1 MINNDEL
8 NISNEKKE
16 LEKYLVGLADKA
28 NCYYHLY
35 IIDYNYN
42 SNISTYTII
51 PLIIISTFTGTATI
65 FQPYV
70 NPDNETIYLIII
82 GCCNI
87 IGGLLTLLKEYF
99 RILNMEQ
106 NKSYVAIPFQ
116 QLNREIRLHLALVE
130 NEREENTK
138 DFSIKCRN
146 QFDRMMETFPSVS
159 KYAIEKFKKKY
170 EEPIKSNESI
180 KSIFNDNSG
189 FNNENL

>member
-1 MINNDEL
+1 MINNNEL
-8 NISNEKKE
+8 NNDEI
-16 LEKYLVGLADKA
+16 EKYLIHLSDKA

-35 IIDYNYN
+35 IIDYNYDRK
-42 SNISTYTII
+42 ITTYTII

-87 IGGLLTLLKEYF
+87 IAGLLTLIKEYF
-99 RILNMEQ
+99 RILNIEQ
-106 NKSYVAIPFQ
+106 NRSYVAIPFQ
-116 QLNREIRLHLALVE
+116 QLSMEIKLHLSLPE
-130 NEREENTK
+130 NNRKENTR
-138 DFSIKCRN
+138 DFSKKCSK
-146 QFDRMMETFPSVS
+146 QFDRMLETFPSVS

-180 KSIFNDNSG
+180 KSIFNDISG

>member
-1 MINNDEL
+1 MINNNEL
-8 NISNEKKE
+8 NNDEI
-16 LEKYLVGLADKA
+16 EKYLINLSDKA

-35 IIDYNYN
+35 IIDYNYDRK
-42 SNISTYTII
+42 ITTYTII

-87 IGGLLTLLKEYF
+87 IAGLLTLLKEYF

-106 NKSYVAIPFQ
+106 NRSYVALPFQ
-116 QLNREIRLHLALVE
+116 QLSREIKLHLSLPE
-130 NEREENTK
+130 NDREENTR
-138 DFSIKCRN
+138 DFSKKCSK
-146 QFDRMMETFPSVS
+146 QFDRMLETFPSVS